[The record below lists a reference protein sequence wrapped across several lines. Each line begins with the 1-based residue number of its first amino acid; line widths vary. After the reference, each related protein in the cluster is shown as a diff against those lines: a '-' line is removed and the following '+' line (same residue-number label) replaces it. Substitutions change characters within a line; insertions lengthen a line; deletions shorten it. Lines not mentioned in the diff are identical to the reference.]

1 MVRDTALFPSEAIR
15 LAALG
20 ILALGPRRYAD
31 LAAEVRHFAS
41 RIIGPSLDLMGSSLE
56 LLRYEGLVETDAHG
70 PATSYTPPDAELRIT
85 EEGRREM
92 LVLLAS
98 PLRGP
103 INDLNKLIIAL
114 KMRFL
119 HLLAPEE
126 RRLQIDML
134 IEICEAE
141 IARLGDLRA
150 RHGAEESLLPAWI
163 DHDLAQ
169 LRARLDWFRKLRD
182 RV

>member
-1 MVRDTALFPSEAIR
+1 
-15 LAALG
+15 
-20 ILALGPRRYAD
+20 
-31 LAAEVRHFAS
+31 
-41 RIIGPSLDLMGSSLE
+41 
-56 LLRYEGLVETDAHG
+56 VETDAKG
-70 PATSYTPPDAELRIT
+70 PAASYTPPDAELRIT
-85 EEGRREM
+85 DEGRREM

-119 HLLAPEE
+119 HLLPPDE
-126 RRLQIDML
+126 RRMQIDML

-141 IARLGDLRA
+141 VARLSDLRA

-169 LRARLDWFRKLRD
+169 LRARLDWFHELRE